1 MANMKLKKPILLQ
14 EEFAAGEVSNPNQ
27 NATPAVQTSTNTVG
41 IDKTSGPVTGEEV
54 RAEIVKDVDTILT
67 NLEALSKQITESID
81 SIIEEVFGEDID
93 LELNE
98 NAGATLMAMFKA
110 GAAAGKLNAKYP
122 KLLKKKK
129 KAELDKK
136 IAGFKFDAEKQNKLD
151 QAEGKL
157 KDAINKKIDAVD
169 DPAKKKQMRVARD
182 EKVKAQLD
190 QASKKLD
197 RSKEDYA
204 KKMDRNVED
213 VQAKI
218 TKLLADNKVSDA
230 PLIAAQWDKT
240 KIKIDRDTDDA
251 FLKKERK
258 VMDEFIEDEDR
269 IAKWEKAAADR
280 VNKENKEEAEASKKA
295 AERAEAAQAKLDAD
309 IANAS
314 EDEKAALE
322 KVKAYMGGISAFS
335 AATTASAGDPKNKE
349 LYKEAKAKLKE
360 LNDAYNAIGKKDYA
374 LAFGYEGDSKETD
387 VEAAKLEFQ
396 ERIQMM
402 EEPFD
407 DIAGPD
413 DDEETETAKTSK
425 QLADEFIAGNEG
437 FKVIQDKG
445 ATVGVT
451 NQETGEEEQKPK
463 YEGEKDFKGKKED
476 GSDDDVVTVAKEISY
491 TETQSANTGGGKA
504 LNEGL
509 HPKLKKAMK
518 AVEKGETVYG
528 ENVRFPGRFK
538 IIEMGELFAT
548 VDYEDGTEPMEMA
561 SMNIAIDKLQ
571 FEAVEI
577 EEGNEFGA
585 ARAEAIAKGEK
596 TFKVG
601 DEEYPVEDV
610 SKEDEENAE
619 EYADE
624 EGIATEAVTE
634 SSAFKMGSV
643 SDRFKALM

>member
-1 MANMKLKKPILLQ
+1 MAKMKLKKPILLQ

-27 NATPAVQTSTNTVG
+27 NATPAVQTNTNTVG

-81 SIIEEVFGEDID
+81 AVIKEVFTEDID
-93 LELNE
+93 FELNE

-110 GAAAGKLNAKYP
+110 SAAAGKLNAKYP
-122 KLLKKKK
+122 KLLKNKK

-136 IAGFKFDAEKQNKLD
+136 IAGFKFDEEKQNKLD

-169 DPAKKKQMRVARD
+169 DPAKKKAMRVARD
-182 EKVKAQLD
+182 EKVKAQLA
-190 QASKKLD
+190 QATKELD
-197 RSKEDYA
+197 RTKEDYA
-204 KKMDRNVED
+204 KKMDRQVVD

-218 TKLLADNKVSDA
+218 TKLLADNKVGDA
-230 PLIAAQWDKT
+230 PLIAAQWDTT
-240 KIKIDRDTDDA
+240 KIKIERDADDA

-258 VMDEFIEDEDR
+258 IMDEFVKDEDR
-269 IAKWEKAAADR
+269 IKRWEKAAADR
-280 VNKENKEEAEASKKA
+280 VNKEMKEEAEAAKKA
-295 AERAEAAQAKLDAD
+295 AERAKAAEAKLDNE

-322 KVKAYMGGISAFS
+322 KVKAYMGAISAFS
-335 AATTASAGDPKNKE
+335 GATSAAAGDPENKE

-360 LNDAYNAIGKKDYA
+360 LKDAYEAIGKKDYA

-387 VEAAKLEFQ
+387 IEAAKLEYK
-396 ERIQMM
+396 ERIALM

-407 DIAGPD
+407 DIDAPE
-413 DDEETETAKTSK
+413 DDEETEALTDEQKGKIADMEKDIAKTEALLS
-425 QLADEFIAGNEG
+425 QAQN
-437 FKVIQDKG
+437 
-445 ATVGVT
+445 
-451 NQETGEEEQKPK
+451 P
-463 YEGEKDFKGKKED
+463 ED
-476 GSDDDVVTVAKEISY
+476 GSEPDAGKITGLQDTLKKKQDKLKDMQAGKFEAVEIEES
-491 TETQSANTGGGKA
+491 TEEV
-504 LNEGL
+504 NEGL
-509 HPKLKKAMK
+509 HPKLKKAQK
-518 AVEKGETVYG
+518 AIEKGETVYG

-538 IIEMGELFAT
+538 IVELGNLFAK

-561 SMNIAIDKLQ
+561 SMNIRIDSLQ
-571 FEAVEI
+571 FESVEI

-619 EYADE
+619 EYAEE

>member
-1 MANMKLKKPILLQ
+1 MAKMKLKKPILLQ

-27 NATPAVQTSTNTVG
+27 NATPAVQTDTNTVG
-41 IDKTSGPVTGEEV
+41 IDKQSAGEKV

-67 NLEALSKQITESID
+67 NLETLSKQITESID
-81 SIIEEVFGEDID
+81 SIIEEVFSEDID

-110 GAAAGKLNAKYP
+110 SAAAGKLNAKYP

-136 IAGFKFDAEKQNKLD
+136 IAGFKFDEEKQNKLD

-169 DPAKKKQMRVARD
+169 DPAKKKAMRVARD

-213 VQAKI
+213 AQAKI
-218 TKLLADNKVSDA
+218 TKLLADNKVGDA

-240 KIKIDRDTDDA
+240 KIKIDRDTDDS

-258 VMDEFIEDEDR
+258 IMDEFIEDEER

-280 VNKENKEEAEASKKA
+280 VNKENKEEAEAAKKA
-295 AERAEAAQAKLDAD
+295 AERADAAQAKLDAD

-314 EDEKAALE
+314 EDEKEALE
-322 KVKAYMGGISAFS
+322 KVKAYMGAISAFS
-335 AATTASAGDPKNKE
+335 AATSAAAGDPENKE

-360 LNDAYNAIGKKDYA
+360 LNDAYEAIGKKDYA

-387 VEAAKLEFQ
+387 VEAAKLEFK
-396 ERIQMM
+396 ERIALM

-407 DIAGPD
+407 DIDGPE
-413 DDEETETAKTSK
+413 DEEEDKTELTDEQKGKIADMEKDIAKT
-425 QLADEFIAGNEG
+425 
-437 FKVIQDKG
+437 
-445 ATVGVT
+445 
-451 NQETGEEEQKPK
+451 EELLSQAQNP
-463 YEGEKDFKGKKED
+463 ED
-476 GSDDDVVTVAKEISY
+476 GSEPDAGKITGLQDTLKKKE
-491 TETQSANTGGGKA
+491 N
-504 LNEGL
+504 
-509 HPKLKKAMK
+509 KLKDMK
-518 AVEKGETVYG
+518 AGKFESVEVE
-528 ENVRFPGRFK
+528 ES
-538 IIEMGELFAT
+538 
-548 VDYEDGTEPMEMA
+548 TEE
-561 SMNIAIDKLQ
+561 
-571 FEAVEI
+571 VEEV

-619 EYADE
+619 EYAEE

-643 SDRFKALM
+643 SDRFKALMQ

>member
-1 MANMKLKKPILLQ
+1 MAKLNLKSPLRLM
-14 EEFAAGEVSNPNQ
+14 EDFMAGEISKPQDTTSPVVKTDSKTVSL
-27 NATPAVQTSTNTVG
+27 
-41 IDKTSGPVTGEEV
+41 DKKSQGEKV

-81 SIIEEVFGEDID
+81 SIIEEVFSEDID

-110 GAAAGKLNAKYP
+110 SAAAGKLNAKYP

-169 DPAKKKQMRVARD
+169 DPAKKKAMRVARD
-182 EKVKAQLD
+182 EKVKVQLD

-213 VQAKI
+213 AQAKI
-218 TKLLADNKVSDA
+218 TKLLADNKVGDA

-258 VMDEFIEDEDR
+258 IMDEFIEDEER
-269 IAKWEKAAADR
+269 IAKWEKAAQDR

-322 KVKAYMGGISAFS
+322 KVKAYMGAISAFS
-335 AATTASAGDPKNKE
+335 AATSAAAGDPKNKE

-360 LNDAYNAIGKKDYA
+360 LNDAYEAIGKKDYA

-396 ERIQMM
+396 ERIALM

-407 DIAGPD
+407 DIDGPED
-413 DDEETETAKTSK
+413 EDEETETAKTSK

-437 FKVIQDKG
+437 FKVITDKG

-451 NQETGEEEQKPK
+451 NPETGEEEQKPK
-463 YEGEKDFKGKKED
+463 YEGEKDFTGKKED
-476 GSDDDVVTVAKEISY
+476 GSDDDVVTVGKEINY
-491 TETQSANTGGGKA
+491 TENQSANTGGGKA

-518 AVEKGETVYG
+518 AVKKGETVYG

-548 VDYEDGTEPMEMA
+548 VDYEDGTDPMEMA
-561 SMNIAIDKLQ
+561 SMNIRIDSLQ
-571 FEAVEI
+571 FESAEI

-610 SKEDEENAE
+610 SKDDKENAE
-619 EYADE
+619 EFVKEAKKELPKKIKLYEGMSVAD
-624 EGIATEAVTE
+624 
-634 SSAFKMGSV
+634 K
-643 SDRFKALM
+643 FKALM

>member
-1 MANMKLKKPILLQ
+1 MAKMKLKKPILLQ

-27 NATPAVQTSTNTVG
+27 NATPAVQTNTNTVG
-41 IDKTSGPVTGEEV
+41 IDKQSTGEKV

-81 SIIEEVFGEDID
+81 SIIEEVFSEDID

-110 GAAAGKLNAKYP
+110 SAAAGKLNAKYP

-136 IAGFKFDAEKQNKLD
+136 IAGFKFDEEKQNKLD

-169 DPAKKKQMRVARD
+169 DPAKKKAMRVARD

-213 VQAKI
+213 AQAKI
-218 TKLLADNKVSDA
+218 TKLLADNKVGDA

-240 KIKIDRDTDDA
+240 KIKIDRDTDDS

-258 VMDEFIEDEDR
+258 IMDEFIEDEER

-280 VNKENKEEAEASKKA
+280 VNKENKEEAEAAKKA
-295 AERAEAAQAKLDAD
+295 AERADAAQAKLDAD

-314 EDEKAALE
+314 EDEKEALE
-322 KVKAYMGGISAFS
+322 KVKAYMGAISAFS
-335 AATTASAGDPKNKE
+335 AATSAAAGDPENKE

-360 LNDAYNAIGKKDYA
+360 LNDAYEAIGKKDYA

-387 VEAAKLEFQ
+387 VEAAKLEFK
-396 ERIQMM
+396 ERIALM

-407 DIAGPD
+407 DIDGPE
-413 DDEETETAKTSK
+413 DEEEDKTELTDEQKGKIADMEKDIAKT
-425 QLADEFIAGNEG
+425 
-437 FKVIQDKG
+437 
-445 ATVGVT
+445 
-451 NQETGEEEQKPK
+451 EELLSQAQNP
-463 YEGEKDFKGKKED
+463 ED
-476 GSDDDVVTVAKEISY
+476 GSEPDAGKITGLQDTLKKKE
-491 TETQSANTGGGKA
+491 N
-504 LNEGL
+504 
-509 HPKLKKAMK
+509 KLKDMK
-518 AVEKGETVYG
+518 AGKFESVEVE
-528 ENVRFPGRFK
+528 ES
-538 IIEMGELFAT
+538 
-548 VDYEDGTEPMEMA
+548 TEE
-561 SMNIAIDKLQ
+561 
-571 FEAVEI
+571 VEEV

-619 EYADE
+619 EYAEE

-643 SDRFKALM
+643 SDRFKALMQ